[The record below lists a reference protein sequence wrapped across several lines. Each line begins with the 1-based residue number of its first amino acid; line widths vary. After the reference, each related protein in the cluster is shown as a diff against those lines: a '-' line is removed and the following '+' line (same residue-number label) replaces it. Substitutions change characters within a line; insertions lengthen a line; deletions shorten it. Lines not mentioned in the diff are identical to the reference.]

1 MSEIFSTDLDDL
13 GRERRL
19 FSLLSCFKKATN
31 VIAADWAWYDHK
43 WHAPKI
49 YKSVEELEILLVE
62 DRAIEYFDLLG

>member
-1 MSEIFSTDLDDL
+1 MILVVSDVYF
-13 GRERRL
+13 
-19 FSLLSCFKKATN
+19 LSYLASRKTTN
-31 VIAADWAWYDHK
+31 VIAADWTWYDHK